1 MKQSRMDAL
10 SDGVFAIVMTLL
22 VFEIRL
28 PALPVLATNADILN
42 ALIFVMPVFLSYVL
56 SFAVLF
62 TYWRAHHFIAS
73 VYAKNIDLEMTNINA
88 IFLFFVALV
97 PFSSRL
103 LGDFHTSQAAI
114 LVFGLNIIFI
124 GLSLFWM
131 RHYAHVSSNIE
142 SNDTTALE
150 RRHAYVR
157 ILFPVFCALIAMYVA
172 FMNTEIA
179 LILLTVGIL
188 FNLLPKSTT
197 IIDRIFNIK

>member
-28 PALPVLATNADILN
+28 PALPVMATNADILN
-42 ALIFVMPVFLSYVL
+42 ALFFVMPVFLSYVL

-62 TYWRAHHFIAS
+62 TYWRSHHFIAS

-114 LVFGLNIIFI
+114 LVFGLNVIFI
-124 GLSLFWM
+124 GQ
-131 RHYAHVSSNIE
+131 
-142 SNDTTALE
+142 
-150 RRHAYVR
+150 
-157 ILFPVFCALIAMYVA
+157 
-172 FMNTEIA
+172 
-179 LILLTVGIL
+179 
-188 FNLLPKSTT
+188 
-197 IIDRIFNIK
+197 